1 MSAVSPGTITENYR
15 RIRDEV
21 PAHVAIVA
29 AAKTRTPE
37 EIAEAIEAGAR
48 IIGQNYVQEAEAA
61 MAALGEAARQV
72 EWHMIGRLQRN
83 KVNKALP
90 LFDVVQTVDAAR
102 LAGALDARAE
112 GPLRVY
118 VEVNVAGEES
128 KSGVA
133 PEGVR
138 SLLQQ
143 VGEMQNLR
151 VEGLMTMEPYF
162 EDPER
167 ARPYLRRMKGV
178 FDEMRGARLP
188 GVDLQ
193 VLSMGM
199 TNSYRV
205 AIEEGANM
213 VRIGTAIFGPRAS

>member
-1 MSAVSPGTITENYR
+1 MSVVSPGTITENYR
-15 RIRDEV
+15 RIREGV
-21 PAHVAIVA
+21 PADVAIVA
-29 AAKTRTPE
+29 AAKTRTSE
-37 EIAEAIEAGAR
+37 EIVEAVGAGVR
-48 IIGQNYVQEAEAA
+48 IIGENYVQEAEAA
-61 MAALGEAARQV
+61 RAALGEAAREV
-72 EWHMIGRLQRN
+72 EWHMIGHLQRN

-90 LFDVVQTVDAAR
+90 LFDVVQTVDSLKLAR
-102 LAGALDARAE
+102 SLDARAE

-138 SLLQQ
+138 SLLEEI
-143 VGEMQNLR
+143 GEMQNLR

-162 EDPER
+162 DDAER

-178 FDEMRGARLP
+178 FDELRAAALP
-188 GVDLQ
+188 GVDLK

-213 VRIGTAIFGPRAS
+213 VRVGTAIFGPRAS